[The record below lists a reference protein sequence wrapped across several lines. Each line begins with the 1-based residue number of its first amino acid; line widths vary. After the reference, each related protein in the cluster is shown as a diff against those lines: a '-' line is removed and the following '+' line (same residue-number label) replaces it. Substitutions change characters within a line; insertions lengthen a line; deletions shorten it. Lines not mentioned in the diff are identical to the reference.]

1 VIIQLGD
8 PDGVGQPV
16 PPDVRAHVAGRRDI
30 LGVPGVTGAGWIA
43 SPGQRWA
50 CFVAGLAGGS
60 LVRRH
65 VGYDVGHDKD
75 ERLPGRSAEA

>member
-8 PDGVGQPV
+8 PDGAGQPV

-43 SPGQRWA
+43 GPGAAVGLFRRWISWRIA
-50 CFVAGLAGGS
+50 CKAPCRV
-60 LVRRH
+60 
-65 VGYDVGHDKD
+65 
-75 ERLPGRSAEA
+75 